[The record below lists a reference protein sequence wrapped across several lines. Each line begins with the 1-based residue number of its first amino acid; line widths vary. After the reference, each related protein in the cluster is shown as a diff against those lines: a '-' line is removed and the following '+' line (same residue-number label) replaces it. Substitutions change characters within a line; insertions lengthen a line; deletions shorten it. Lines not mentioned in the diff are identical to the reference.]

1 MTDTIDKE
9 KRLYLQ
15 VRKAQKKYYIKNK
28 NKIVKDAQEWNIKN
42 KEIYNK
48 NANNYYQHNKHI
60 LKLNKYVCPC
70 GANVQVLGKHMHM
83 KTKKHINFIEEFEK
97 KMNDIIIFETVK
109 F

>member
-1 MTDTIDKE
+1 MTETIDKE

-15 VRKAQKKYYIKNK
+15 VRKAQKKYYVKNK
-28 NKIVKDAQEWNIKN
+28 TKIVKDAQEWNIKN

-60 LKLNKYVCPC
+60 LKLKKYICPC